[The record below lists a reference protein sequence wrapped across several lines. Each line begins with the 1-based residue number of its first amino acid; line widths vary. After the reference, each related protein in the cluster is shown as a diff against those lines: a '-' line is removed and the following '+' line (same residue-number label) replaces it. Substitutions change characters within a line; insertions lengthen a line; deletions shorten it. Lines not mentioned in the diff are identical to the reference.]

1 MTNAEAPFSVTFKVP
16 PRDRDGDLFTARG
29 ETIEEFEARVEQL
42 ETFLAKRGN
51 AAPSVAQATQALA
64 NAGLVDPANPG
75 TGLPT
80 VAQPAAQPQ
89 AAPAADGPP
98 PGLEHP
104 GNCAHNLPR
113 VYGAAFKSKGGKQ
126 ISARWECGIPWAA
139 GAATNDSRC
148 KPIYIK
154 D

>member
-1 MTNAEAPFSVTFKVP
+1 MSTGESSWKLSASKNYHTIRGDDVADLRMQAESVGVSADAVVTGFQ
-16 PRDRDGDLFTARG
+16 
-29 ETIEEFEARVEQL
+29 EAW
-42 ETFLAKRGN
+42 G
-51 AAPSVAQATQALA
+51 VAQATQALA
-64 NAGLVDPANPG
+64 EAGVVDPNNANVVR
-75 TGLPT
+75 T
-80 VAQPAAQPQ
+80 VAQPGHKAE
-89 AAPAADGPP
+89 AAPAADPGTP

-113 VYGAAFKSKGGKQ
+113 VYGAAFTAKNGKQ